1 MKNSVSREI
10 EQLSANVG
18 GLHKY
23 IDGLRYQLNTSPD
36 HYLDTILGV
45 LVALDDVNS
54 RLGKI
59 EIQLTEAR
67 IS

>member
-10 EQLSANVG
+10 ER
-18 GLHKY
+18 
-23 IDGLRYQLNTSPD
+23 LRYQLNTSPD